1 MLSRSLL
8 AASAIAFVLGS
19 PAEAG
24 ELRQNPKAVLEL
36 FTSQGCSSCP
46 AADALLE
53 ELGRRPEIIALAY
66 HIDYWDYIGWPDTF
80 GAAANSDRQR
90 AYAQAWGSSR
100 IFTPQL
106 IVNGSA
112 GVVAS
117 RQPEVEDALHS
128 ATLQLPV
135 TLENSGDMLEISIPG
150 RAGLEEAMVWL
161 VSFLDRA
168 EVTIERGEN
177 QGKSIAYTQIV
188 TGRQV
193 LGMWEP
199 QGGARLRL
207 PLDEVLGESA
217 NGVVILVQQEKNG
230 LPGPILGAASFTR

>member
-1 MLSRSLL
+1 M
-8 AASAIAFVLGS
+8 
-19 PAEAG
+19 
-24 ELRQNPKAVLEL
+24 
-36 FTSQGCSSCP
+36 
-46 AADALLE
+46 
-53 ELGRRPEIIALAY
+53 
-66 HIDYWDYIGWPDTF
+66 
-80 GAAANSDRQR
+80 
-90 AYAQAWGSSR
+90 
-100 IFTPQL
+100 
-106 IVNGSA
+106 
-112 GVVAS
+112 
-117 RQPEVEDALHS
+117 HS